1 MDKNTFNFNKYSIE
15 DKTKEYIL
23 DREKILFTNF
33 KSYSKRLFNICKAV
47 SEIQFILKT
56 NYGPTGDIT
65 FVEWYKFR
73 GFNKDKISELT
84 KRYELYVLAPDKTEY
99 ISSLS
104 IPAVKLLTKKKIDV
118 EVREKII
125 LLEPKTTKEIIE
137 LLKNENMDQQNK
149 THELVNPQIKKTYN
163 FFKNKLKKV
172 NNNRELMETKKEL
185 QQMKKIISELEK
197 DVLDKEKEYE
207 NQNNMK
213 LAII

>member
-1 MDKNTFNFNKYSIE
+1 
-15 DKTKEYIL
+15 
-23 DREKILFTNF
+23 
-33 KSYSKRLFNICKAV
+33 
-47 SEIQFILKT
+47 
-56 NYGPTGDIT
+56 
-65 FVEWYKFR
+65 
-73 GFNKDKISELT
+73 
-84 KRYELYVLAPDKTEY
+84 
-99 ISSLS
+99 
-104 IPAVKLLTKKKIDV
+104 
-118 EVREKII
+118 
-125 LLEPKTTKEIIE
+125 
-137 LLKNENMDQQNK
+137 MDQQNK